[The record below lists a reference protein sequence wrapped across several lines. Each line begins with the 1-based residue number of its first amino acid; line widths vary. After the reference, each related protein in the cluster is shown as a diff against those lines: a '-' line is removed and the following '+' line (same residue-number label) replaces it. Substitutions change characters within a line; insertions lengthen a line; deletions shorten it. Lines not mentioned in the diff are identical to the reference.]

1 MPITPNLT
9 SLTLNTIPEEIFLV
23 LGGLSG
29 GDDATDQKSNF
40 IFGKRIADNEK
51 VLIGP
56 NNIWQ
61 SGKYY
66 DPYIING
73 DNNYVLNSENNI
85 VYLCVSNN
93 VNNTTALDN
102 VSSVIPTH
110 TTPTI
115 NQLSDGYSWIPLF
128 KVDSDLNRFIS
139 KNDLP
144 LPEIVVKP
152 DYASF
157 SEEYQALCGDGVT
170 SFGCCCMYFKENSV
184 DELTSEVYTKG
195 DVTNETIFSDCY
207 ECQKLANAL
216 DREVLFLTGLTA
228 GSISSNNT
236 AENPLCPSTKVI
248 KTTLEQ
254 LEANKYETVPGSS
267 NEFAYNLLSNF
278 ENSSGIMFIRI
289 NLGSLTEAQKTISLS
304 NPTFNIGDP
313 TGTGALA
320 RFRTIQ
326 ISEYS
331 HKIIGVELVS
341 SGTGYNA
348 VPDINLTNIS
358 TNSNLKNSISVGVFP
373 GNIFENIK
381 QFVSPKS
388 YKIITSVSTD
398 MITETVGANYLL
410 NYGILVSP
418 SYLESDAPVKYTKN
432 NKDYFTFEQQL
443 LCGLCLAMPDP
454 VANAAPPTT
463 PPWLNTGNL
472 TLSETYSGH
481 INIANS
487 MIVPYGINVS
497 AVRRKSNNKVNYLD
511 GNGNEQTITG
521 LVVYSIDSTNAVNV
535 GDVLTFNGDNYNI
548 MDIYSPAI
556 NKMSG
561 SYLSSG
567 VLSSEIPNSTAIAT
581 RSYGFNIS
589 INMV

>member
-93 VNNTTALDN
+93 VDNTTDLAN

-144 LPEIVVKP
+144 LPEIAVKP

-157 SEEYQALCGDGVT
+157 SEEYQDLCGDGVT

-216 DREVLFLTGLTA
+216 NREVLFLTGLTA
-228 GSISSNNT
+228 GSISSDNT

-289 NLGSLTEAQKTISLS
+289 NLGSLTEAEKTISLS

-373 GNIFENIK
+373 TNIFENIT
-381 QFVSPKS
+381 QFISPKS

-443 LCGLCLAMPDP
+443 LCGLCGAIPDN
-454 VANAAPPTT
+454 VASFGATT
-463 PPWLNTGNL
+463 PPWLEPGNL

-487 MIVPYGINVS
+487 TIIPYGINVS
-497 AVRRKSNNKVNYLD
+497 ALRRKSNNKVNYLD
-511 GNGNEQTITG
+511 DSGNQYTITG
-521 LVVYSIDSTNAVNV
+521 LVAYSIDSTNAVNI

-548 MDIYSPAI
+548 MDISSPDI

-561 SYLSSG
+561 TYLSSG

>member
-1 MPITPNLT
+1 
-9 SLTLNTIPEEIFLV
+9 
-23 LGGLSG
+23 
-29 GDDATDQKSNF
+29 
-40 IFGKRIADNEK
+40 
-51 VLIGP
+51 
-56 NNIWQ
+56 
-61 SGKYY
+61 
-66 DPYIING
+66 
-73 DNNYVLNSENNI
+73 
-85 VYLCVSNN
+85 
-93 VNNTTALDN
+93 
-102 VSSVIPTH
+102 
-110 TTPTI
+110 
-115 NQLSDGYSWIPLF
+115 
-128 KVDSDLNRFIS
+128 
-139 KNDLP
+139 
-144 LPEIVVKP
+144 
-152 DYASF
+152 
-157 SEEYQALCGDGVT
+157 
-170 SFGCCCMYFKENSV
+170 
-184 DELTSEVYTKG
+184 
-195 DVTNETIFSDCY
+195 
-207 ECQKLANAL
+207 
-216 DREVLFLTGLTA
+216 VLFLSGFTA

-236 AENPLCPSTKVI
+236 AENPLCPSTKII

-254 LEANKYETVPGSS
+254 LEENKYETVIGSS

-289 NLGSLTEAQKTISLS
+289 NLGSLTEAQKTISVS

-373 GNIFENIK
+373 TNIFENIK

-418 SYLESDAPVKYTKN
+418 FSLESDAPVKYTKN

-443 LCGLCLAMPDP
+443 LCGLCGAIPDN
-454 VANAAPPTT
+454 VASFGPTT
-463 PPWLNTGNL
+463 PPWLSPGNL
-472 TLSETYSGH
+472 TLSETYSGP

-487 MIVPYGINVS
+487 TIIPYGINVS
-497 AVRRKSNNKVNYLD
+497 ALRRKSNNKVNYLD
-511 GNGNEQTITG
+511 DSGNQYTITG
-521 LVVYSIDSTNAVNV
+521 LVAYSIDSTNAVNV

-548 MDIYSPAI
+548 MDITSPDI

-561 SYLSSG
+561 TYLSSG
-567 VLSSEIPNSTAIAT
+567 VLSSEIPNSTVIAT